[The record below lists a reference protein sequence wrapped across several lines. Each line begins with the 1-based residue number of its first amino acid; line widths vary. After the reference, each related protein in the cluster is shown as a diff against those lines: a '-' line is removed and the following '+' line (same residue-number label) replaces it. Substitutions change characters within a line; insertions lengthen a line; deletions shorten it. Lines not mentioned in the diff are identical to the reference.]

1 MNISKRLGVQIMFTL
16 SCRDVGVD
24 CDHMCK
30 AETEEELMEKAKQH
44 AIQDNHFSEEEL
56 SRPETQNKI
65 RSFIKSS

>member
-1 MNISKRLGVQIMFTL
+1 MFTL

-24 CDHMCK
+24 CDYQCK

-44 AIQDNHFSEEEL
+44 AIQDNHFSEEL

-65 RSFIKSS
+65 KAFIKSS

>member
-1 MNISKRLGVQIMFTL
+1 MYTL

-24 CDHMCK
+24 CDHECK
-30 AETEEELMEKAKQH
+30 AETQEELMEKAKQH